1 MSDSIIEIKD
11 VNKWFGD
18 FQVLKDINLEVKA
31 KEKIVVCGPSGSGKS
46 TLLRCISRLTDA
58 TGGKIFIE
66 GRDLLSLKNKELID
80 HQRNKSEI
88 VKLVK
93 EMFNQEK
100 WGDEEYKK
108 KLQELVVKDE
118 ELVKDV
124 IKKIKL
130 ERGLE

>member
-1 MSDSIIEIKD
+1 MNDSET
-11 VNKWFGD
+11 
-18 FQVLKDINLEVKA
+18 A
-31 KEKIVVCGPSGSGKS
+31 K
-46 TLLRCISRLTDA
+46 R
-58 TGGKIFIE
+58 
-66 GRDLLSLKNKELID
+66 D

-93 EMFNQEK
+93 EMFNLEK
-100 WGDEEYKK
+100 WGNEEYKK
-108 KLQELVVKDE
+108 KLQELDIKDE

>member
-1 MSDSIIEIKD
+1 MEDSDIIK
-11 VNKWFGD
+11 
-18 FQVLKDINLEVKA
+18 
-31 KEKIVVCGPSGSGKS
+31 
-46 TLLRCISRLTDA
+46 R
-58 TGGKIFIE
+58 
-66 GRDLLSLKNKELID
+66 D

-93 EMFNQEK
+93 EMVSQEK

-118 ELVKDV
+118 KLVQDV

-130 ERGLE
+130 EKGLE

>member
-1 MSDSIIEIKD
+1 MNDSET
-11 VNKWFGD
+11 
-18 FQVLKDINLEVKA
+18 A
-31 KEKIVVCGPSGSGKS
+31 K
-46 TLLRCISRLTDA
+46 R
-58 TGGKIFIE
+58 
-66 GRDLLSLKNKELID
+66 D

-93 EMFNQEK
+93 EMFNLEK

-108 KLQELVVKDE
+108 KLQELVIKDE

>member
-1 MSDSIIEIKD
+1 MEDSEIIK
-11 VNKWFGD
+11 
-18 FQVLKDINLEVKA
+18 
-31 KEKIVVCGPSGSGKS
+31 
-46 TLLRCISRLTDA
+46 R
-58 TGGKIFIE
+58 
-66 GRDLLSLKNKELID
+66 D

-93 EMFNQEK
+93 EMFRLEK

-118 ELVKDV
+118 ELVREV
-124 IKKIKL
+124 IKKIKM